1 MWTVIKGAF
10 ENTLQLRCFLLVLHE
25 SNLWTVLR
33 FLQPNTHESVFITC
47 KFGKR
52 DRKLS
57 LSLIVQ
63 AKAYLV
69 LALVLNT

>member
-10 ENTLQLRCFLLVLHE
+10 ENTLQPRSFLLVLHE
-25 SNLWTVLR
+25 SNLWTVLTM
-33 FLQPNTHESVFITC
+33 QPNTHESVLITC
-47 KFGKR
+47 KFGKQ

-63 AKAYLV
+63 VKSYLV

>member
-10 ENTLQLRCFLLVLHE
+10 ENTLLPRCSLLVLHE
-25 SNLWTVLR
+25 SNLWTVLTM
-33 FLQPNTHESVFITC
+33 QPNTHESVLITC
-47 KFGKR
+47 KFGKQ

-63 AKAYLV
+63 VKSYLV